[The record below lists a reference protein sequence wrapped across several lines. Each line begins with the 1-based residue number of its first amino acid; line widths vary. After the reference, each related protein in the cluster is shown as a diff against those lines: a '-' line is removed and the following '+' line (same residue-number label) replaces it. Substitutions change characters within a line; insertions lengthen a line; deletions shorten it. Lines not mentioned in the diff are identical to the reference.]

1 MVSSKWCW
9 SCRSGSGHS
18 GLGRN
23 FANALLVLAAT
34 QAFPAAS
41 AAQELDNEV
50 NGALDNAFMADLNGD
65 GVLTEDEVRPG
76 AFSLLDVNR
85 DGRADPGEVRAFLAR
100 GPERFSWVNPPGAD
114 RGVPG
119 VTHATFTSPSM
130 GIPVGYNIYLPPAY
144 DDDANSDTR
153 YPVIYY
159 LHGGRPGNE
168 SRSIGIAEH
177 VHAAIASGAVRP
189 VIFVWGNGGQVS
201 WYDHEDSRGEE
212 VFVRELIPH
221 VDDTYRTLA
230 HRGGRALQGF
240 SQGGRGTTRIMFRYP
255 DLFVSAA
262 PGGPGYAVEKL
273 VFENDGVERDP
284 RAGGNARSF
293 DFGKG
298 NDAYS
303 LARSYAEGG
312 MQPPLNVMVWAGT
325 RGFNYEATLEYL
337 GYLYGLGVP
346 AERLI
351 APGVDHNPVW
361 FYETHGVDLLRFHDR
376 HWSESGPDGR

>member
-1 MVSSKWCW
+1 
-9 SCRSGSGHS
+9 
-18 GLGRN
+18 
-23 FANALLVLAAT
+23 VLAT
-34 QAFPAAS
+34 TLPLPAAS
-41 AAQELDNEV
+41 AAQEPDNGA

-76 AFSLLDVNR
+76 VFSLLDANR

-100 GPERFSWVNPPGAD
+100 GREPFSWVNPPGED
-114 RGVPG
+114 RRTPG

-130 GIPVGYNIYLPPAY
+130 GIPVGYNIYLPPGY
-144 DDDANSDTR
+144 DDAANRHAR

-168 SRSIGIAEH
+168 SRTVGIAEH

-221 VDDTYRTLA
+221 IDDTYRTLA

-240 SQGGRGTTRIMFRYP
+240 SQGGRGTTRIMFKYP

-262 PGGPGYAVEKL
+262 PGGPGYAVERL

-284 RAGGNARSF
+284 RAGDNARSF

-303 LARSYAEGG
+303 LARSYAEDG
-312 MQPPLNVMVWAGT
+312 MQPALNVMIWVGT
-325 RGFNYEATLEYL
+325 RGFNYEATLEYM

-361 FYETHGVDLLRFHDR
+361 FYEAHGLDLLRFHDR
-376 HWSESGPDGR
+376 YWRESGPDGR

>member
-1 MVSSKWCW
+1 MMSWKW
-9 SCRSGSGHS
+9 SCGSRFRVAGFR
-18 GLGRN
+18 LGRSL
-23 FANALLVLAAT
+23 AGALVVLAAA

-41 AAQELDNEV
+41 AGQEPENDADGRVE
-50 NGALDNAFMADLNGD
+50 NAFMADRNGD

-76 AFSLLDVNR
+76 MFSLLDVNR
-85 DGRADPGEVRAFLAR
+85 DGRADPEEVRAFLAR
-100 GPERFSWVNPPGAD
+100 GRAPFSWVNPPAAD
-114 RGVPG
+114 RRIPG

-130 GIPVGYNIYLPPAY
+130 GIPVGYNIYLPPGY
-144 DDDANSDTR
+144 DDAANRQVR

-168 SRSIGIAEH
+168 SRSIGIAEY

-189 VIFVWGNGGQVS
+189 VIFVWGNGGRVS
-201 WYDHEDSRGEE
+201 WYDYEESNGEE

-221 VDDTYRTLA
+221 IDDSYRTLA
-230 HRGGRALQGF
+230 YRGGRALQGF

-255 DLFVSAA
+255 HLFISAA

-273 VFENDGVERDP
+273 VLENDGVERDP
-284 RAGGNARSF
+284 RAGANARSF

-312 MQPPLNVMVWAGT
+312 MQPPLDIMIWVGT
-325 RGFNYEATLEYL
+325 RGFNYEATLEYM

-361 FYETHGVDLLRFHDR
+361 FYEAHGVDLLRFHDS
-376 HWSESGPDGR
+376 HWRESGPDGR